1 MYKCFF
7 CKTLMSQW
15 VNTFFFQLLLFPEG
29 TRFTPEK
36 HEASLE
42 VSRKKGYPEL
52 KHHLLPRTKG
62 FAYSMQ
68 EMKGKGL

>member
-1 MYKCFF
+1 
-7 CKTLMSQW
+7 MSKHI
-15 VNTFFFQLLLFPEG
+15 FFQLLLFPEG